1 MAASIVQSAV
11 GTRVSSVLNRDVKQF
26 GKKFLFDNNEETCW
40 NSDQGTLQW
49 VSIELQ
55 EPHQCS
61 ELHLQFQGGFASK
74 TCWVEGSLP
83 GGTPQWA
90 SIELQEPHQCT
101 ELHLQFQGG
110 FASKTC
116 WVEGSLPGERP
127 KKLMD
132 FYPQDDNTLQ
142 IFQFPPGCSA
152 SSYLKIVFAESTDF
166 FGRIT
171 LYKLDI
177 LGTPS

>member
-40 NSDQGTLQW
+40 NSDQ
-49 VSIELQ
+49 
-55 EPHQCS
+55 
-61 ELHLQFQGGFASK
+61 
-74 TCWVEGSLP
+74 
-83 GGTPQWA
+83 GTPQWA

-177 LGTPS
+177 LGIPS

>member
-40 NSDQGTLQW
+40 NSDQGTPQW
-49 VSIELQ
+49 VSL
-55 EPHQCS
+55 
-61 ELHLQFQGGFASK
+61 ELHA
-74 TCWVEGSLP
+74 
-83 GGTPQWA
+83 
-90 SIELQEPHQCT
+90 PHQCT

-116 WVEGSLPGERP
+116 TVEGSLPGEQL

-132 FYPQDDNTLQ
+132 IYPQDDNTLQ
-142 IFQFPPGCSA
+142 IFKFPAGCSA
-152 SSYLKIVFAESTDF
+152 SSLKIIFAESTDF